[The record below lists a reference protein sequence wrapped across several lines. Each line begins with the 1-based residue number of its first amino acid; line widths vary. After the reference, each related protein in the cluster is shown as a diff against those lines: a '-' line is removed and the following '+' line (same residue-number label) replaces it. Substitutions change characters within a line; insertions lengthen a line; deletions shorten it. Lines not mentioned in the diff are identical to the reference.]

1 MFPVSTSKLIWPD
14 GLEENSDL
22 PLTVERYIAG
32 IGQPCAFRADGNFT
46 NDAYVQICDGR
57 SIHREMKRPG
67 GSTQNAHFEN
77 SI

>member
-1 MFPVSTSKLIWPD
+1 MFTVSTSKLIWPD
-14 GLEENSDL
+14 GLKENSDL

-57 SIHREMKRPG
+57 SIHRG
-67 GSTQNAHFEN
+67 GPTQNAHFEN